1 MLSAALVFGCASPVT
16 ETRCL
21 TVEPEASIGLT
32 LPYTLEID
40 DGIRCEVLAAKDGS
54 EVLRCYR
61 DDPSWTLGPREQGD
75 AAVRCDC
82 CAGSGP

>member
-1 MLSAALVFGCASPVT
+1 M

-21 TVEPEASIGLT
+21 TVEPEASFGLT

-61 DDPSWTLGPREQGD
+61 DDPSWGLGPE
-75 AAVRCDC
+75 
-82 CAGSGP
+82 

>member
-1 MLSAALVFGCASPVT
+1 MRRRPANLVLAAVLLFGCTSPRL

-21 TVEPEASIGLT
+21 TVAPEASLGLT

-61 DDPSWTLGPREQGD
+61 DDPSWGLGPE
-75 AAVRCDC
+75 
-82 CAGSGP
+82 